1 MSNKQSLPNTRLD
14 GVFLKKKI
22 TSNPLSASGMD
33 FFDDKGGFG
42 VASELTDLA
51 KNMGQ
56 QKRKVEYENNR
67 VMADA
72 LLQTYREQ
80 LENAENEDDFE
91 NIAKLA
97 EDDLL
102 SQKDSGFWSREFWE
116 DNGDNILEANRKD
129 VANLRAIKEKEFGR
143 NWLNAFLDNNQ
154 NMMAKAGSGKA
165 SLLLDGGLN
174 EIDNSLFLGDEEKK
188 VYKDKFLKSGLLN
201 LALNNP
207 DDAIAKI
214 EKYSGEDKD
223 DLLSKINQTKVLRDE
238 AIKKQEEKAFRERE
252 VNAFN
257 RAFGLWQA
265 KESGVISDAEFF
277 VLNADD
283 DKNLLWGMNESRS
296 SQPLVDAYKIVKKA
310 NGGSVLSVD
319 DIKNVGNYLIGAY
332 KNNDIGVNK
341 ASFIQNQLIVS
352 NEGDEVKEL
361 LFDKNVDDLLDVVLM
376 EDVSGSDELSNVF
389 MNEKAKLAFDV
400 YETYYGK
407 KLALTDEF
415 RSKGGVVTPAI
426 ERKFGMQALSEIK
439 DELSLKEN
447 SEDMI
452 SFGELNSSLDK
463 AINSDSK
470 KEIWKKFI
478 SKAPFVEDKKK
489 LFNSIAS
496 TIKKRDLKYPY
507 FDSVSQVNKSDLSK
521 GDRFYYK
528 GRMAVKI

>member
-1 MSNKQSLPNTRLD
+1 
-14 GVFLKKKI
+14 
-22 TSNPLSASGMD
+22 
-33 FFDDKGGFG
+33 
-42 VASELTDLA
+42 
-51 KNMGQ
+51 
-56 QKRKVEYENNR
+56 
-67 VMADA
+67 
-72 LLQTYREQ
+72 
-80 LENAENEDDFE
+80 
-91 NIAKLA
+91 
-97 EDDLL
+97 
-102 SQKDSGFWSREFWE
+102 
-116 DNGDNILEANRKD
+116 
-129 VANLRAIKEKEFGR
+129 
-143 NWLNAFLDNNQ
+143 
-154 NMMAKAGSGKA
+154 
-165 SLLLDGGLN
+165 
-174 EIDNSLFLGDEEKK
+174 
-188 VYKDKFLKSGLLN
+188 
-201 LALNNP
+201 
-207 DDAIAKI
+207 
-214 EKYSGEDKD
+214 
-223 DLLSKINQTKVLRDE
+223 
-238 AIKKQEEKAFRERE
+238 
-252 VNAFN
+252 
-257 RAFGLWQA
+257 
-265 KESGVISDAEFF
+265 
-277 VLNADD
+277 
-283 DKNLLWGMNESRS
+283 
-296 SQPLVDAYKIVKKA
+296 
-310 NGGSVLSVD
+310 
-319 DIKNVGNYLIGAY
+319 
-332 KNNDIGVNK
+332 
-341 ASFIQNQLIVS
+341 
-352 NEGDEVKEL
+352 
-361 LFDKNVDDLLDVVLM
+361 M